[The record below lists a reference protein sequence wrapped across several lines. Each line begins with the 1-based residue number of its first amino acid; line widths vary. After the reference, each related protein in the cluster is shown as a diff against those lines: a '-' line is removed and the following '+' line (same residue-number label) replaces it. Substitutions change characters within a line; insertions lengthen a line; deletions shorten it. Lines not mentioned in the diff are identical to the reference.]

1 MRSLAS
7 ELPQIVDAEGV
18 HPLHDSCGIQSGISG
33 LHSAWAALGL
43 GCTRPGLHSAWAALG
58 LGCTRPGLHSAWA
71 ALGLAALGLGC
82 TRPGLRSAW
91 RSMRNYSSAVSAL
104 MARTVKHL
112 IAVDLN
118 RSGVQRAEPPREE
131 SGVKSHCSL

>member
-43 GCTRPGLHSAWAALG
+43 GCTRPGL
-58 LGCTRPGLHSAWA
+58 
-71 ALGLAALGLGC
+71 
-82 TRPGLRSAW
+82 RSAW

-104 MARTVKHL
+104 MAWTVKHL